1 MDDSNFSNDQLSQI
15 WDNIWSTAKTVGR
28 ETTKTALELF
38 YVMMSPDTGML
49 DKVII
54 GAALG
59 YQFLGEDMI
68 DRDEHPLLGFL
79 DNGITLF
86 VAYSRVQANITPE
99 IEADV
104 NALLDE
110 WFGAG
115 GDDYGGNNGGGTAH
129 NPYNH
134 PIIVIE
140 GGSSD
145 NNDHT
150 KKPPKFEWDD
160 DDVIVD

>member
-1 MDDSNFSNDQLSQI
+1 MDDTNFSNDQLSQI
-15 WDNIWSTAKTVGR
+15 WDNIWSTARTVGR
-28 ETTKTALELF
+28 ETTKIALELF

-68 DRDEHPLLGFL
+68 DREEHPLLGFL

-110 WFGAG
+110 WFGAS
-115 GDDYGGNNGGGTAH
+115 DDDH
-129 NPYNH
+129 DPYNQ
-134 PIIVIE
+134 PSNPVVVIE
-140 GGSSD
+140 GDNSD

-150 KKPPKFEWDD
+150 KKPPKIEWGD

>member
-1 MDDSNFSNDQLSQI
+1 MDDTNFSNDQLSQI

-110 WFGAG
+110 WFGAS
-115 GDDYGGNNGGGTAH
+115 DDDH
-129 NPYNH
+129 DPYNQ
-134 PIIVIE
+134 PSNPVVVIE